1 MAEQYQGFSKE
12 AKQLIARLEEYGVTF
27 RVSSKGHAIGKAPHD
42 LGTISIGRKLSLHNR
57 SQQNA
62 ESSAARIIQKI
73 KMYERTYAPD
83 VNEKVQQIGRASE
96 ALLDTE
102 PGTITDKIIMRGME
116 RKADEIVDAVRNTEP
131 VIMSEHPWMAHKA
144 ASASGGT
151 MYESATTR
159 ERRWSDGTLD
169 YVCALPG
176 CGYTSPRPVSVA
188 RHYGRSNDHPKAAE
202 QPVVPGKDY
211 FEAFTSRHTP
221 SEGRVQAILALLAS
235 HKDAASGATLD
246 ELVRLILA
254 ADMERDPLYE
264 RGEVVREGD
273 ESVIGQIR
281 SLVSPQLV
289 AENSEL
295 RERCDALFT
304 RAEELSGMLEAS
316 QNEVDRLQGNLS
328 ALRDLLTDAS

>member
-1 MAEQYQGFSKE
+1 MSAKYQGFSKE
-12 AKQLIARLEEYGVTF
+12 SRQLIARLEEHGVVF
-27 RVSSKGHAIGKAPHD
+27 RVSNKGHAIGTAPHG
-42 LGTISIGRKLSLHNR
+42 LGTVSIGRKMSLANR

-62 ESSAARIIQKI
+62 ESASARLIQKI
-73 KMYERTYAPD
+73 KMYEATYAPEVD
-83 VNEKVQQIGRASE
+83 EKVKQIGRASE
-96 ALLDTE
+96 ALLETE

-131 VIMSEHPWMAHKA
+131 VIVSEHPWMAHKA
-144 ASASGGT
+144 ASAAGGT
-151 MYESATTR
+151 MYESPTTR

-169 YVCALPG
+169 YVCAKPG

-211 FEAFTSRHTP
+211 FEPFTTRHTP

-235 HKDAASGATLD
+235 HKDVAGEATLD

-254 ADMERDPLYE
+254 ADMERDPLFE
-264 RGEVVREGD
+264 RGTVTREGD

-281 SLVSPQLV
+281 SLVSPELV

-304 RAEELSGMLEAS
+304 RAEELSAMLETS

-328 ALRDLLTDAS
+328 ALRDLLTEAS